1 MEKRHYSRRTES
13 VRRYSAARRRSSS
26 ENNYFFIKANI
37 CLGIVICTLAAV
49 SMENDRISA
58 GCEKLAELIGTSTT
72 GDELA
77 KEGESLL
84 AVIKGEGGGIYTF
97 AGEKDNIK
105 LSDDIKSEIKQR
117 SNVYEQNNKGAP
129 QKSGLLPLTE

>member
-13 VRRYSAARRRSSS
+13 VRRHSAARRRSGR
-26 ENNYFFIKANI
+26 ENNYFFIKTNI

-49 SMENDRISA
+49 SMENDKVSA
-58 GCEKLAELIGTSTT
+58 GCEKLAKLIGTNADAVEIAR
-72 GDELA
+72 G
-77 KEGESLL
+77 GNSLL
-84 AVIKGEGGGIYTF
+84 AIIKGQGDGIYTF
-97 AGEKDNIK
+97 AGEKNNIK

-129 QKSGLLPLTE
+129 QETGLLPLTE